1 MFTPIAEDINESI
14 QAAKKIR
21 LPKRALLGIGVGAFL
36 LYFVFYY
43 FGRFDLDLP
52 ILNFVAV
59 ICFILFVKRK
69 LRRYVWF
76 WITMVAIVAA
86 HVPLFMFVPWTTRWM
101 PAVMIAVIDSAD
113 FYLMLWIISVIGHL
127 VEGPKTSKDT

>member
-1 MFTPIAEDINESI
+1 MFTPIAEDVNEGI

-21 LPKRALLGIGVGAFL
+21 LPKWALLCIGLVAFL

-43 FGRFDLDLP
+43 FGRLDLDLP
-52 ILNFVAV
+52 ILNFIAV

-69 LRRYVWF
+69 LRRYAWF

-86 HVPLFMFVPWTTRWM
+86 HVPLFMFVPWTTRWI
-101 PAVMIAVIDSAD
+101 PALMIAVIDSAD
-113 FYLMLWIISVIGHL
+113 FCLMLWVISAVGNFMKGSEAA
-127 VEGPKTSKDT
+127 EG